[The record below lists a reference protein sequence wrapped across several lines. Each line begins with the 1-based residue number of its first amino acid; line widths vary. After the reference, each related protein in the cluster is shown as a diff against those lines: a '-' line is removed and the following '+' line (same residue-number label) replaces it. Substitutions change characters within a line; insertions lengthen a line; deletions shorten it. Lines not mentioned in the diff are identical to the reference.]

1 MPPVNGKVESREN
14 QLVNASGYCYD
25 KRTVEAAYNSM
36 LKYKPIILITSQ
48 DKSMGDSALRYGLN
62 IIWII
67 FNFQNDIPE
76 NRAIRLFEWF
86 ELVWILQYHCTIFAE
101 TISKLY
107 WNLVANVVM
116 VK

>member
-1 MPPVNGKVESREN
+1 MPSVNGKVESREN
-14 QLVNASGYCYD
+14 QLVNATGYCYD

-67 FNFQNDIPE
+67 FKMISL
-76 NRAIRLFEWF
+76 RIIL
-86 ELVWILQYHCTIFAE
+86 LVCL
-101 TISKLY
+101 
-107 WNLVANVVM
+107 N
-116 VK
+116 